1 MKKSKRVN
9 ITKRTIATLKP
20 PATGYKLYW
29 DDSQPGFGVRITAA
43 GAVAFVAQGRI
54 GTVERRIT
62 LGTYPATSPD
72 TARKRAGIEL
82 GAMQGGKDPVAA
94 KRSDKLAAKTL
105 ATAFA
110 EYAELR
116 HRSDGKPLK
125 ERTKADM
132 DRSLKWAFASWKDK
146 PITAITRDMVE
157 RRYQQLTAAS
167 IAQANL
173 AMRYLRAVIGF
184 TSERMR
190 DSHGKAVLTDN
201 PVRVLRR
208 QWKAVGRRATVIEPD
223 ALGDWIPAV
232 SALTNPVA
240 RDVLLFVA
248 LTGCRRGEALTLRK
262 DDVDLAANAVVFK
275 DTKNRR
281 DHELPL
287 TKQLAEILERRIAA
301 SPSKC
306 EWVFADA
313 LGRPIQNLRYVQD
326 RVQAASGVKFCVHD
340 LRRLAATTME
350 RAAVPVYT
358 IKAVLNHVA
367 TAQDVTGGYVRVDN
381 AMKLDALKKLG
392 TFVMTKR
399 DRRGV
404 VVPMRKVRA

>member
-1 MKKSKRVN
+1 MN
-9 ITKRTIATLKP
+9 ITKSEIEKLKKLEL
-20 PATGYKLYW
+20 PAAGYALHW
-29 DDSQPGFGVRITAA
+29 DDAQRGFGIRVTAA
-43 GAVAFVAQGRI
+43 GAVSFVAQGRI
-54 GTVERRIT
+54 GTRERRIT
-62 LGTYPATSPD
+62 LGRYPATSPD
-72 TARKRAGIEL
+72 VARKAARTAL
-82 GAMQGGKDPVAA
+82 GAMQGGTDPVAV
-94 KRSDKLAAKTL
+94 KRRNKLAEKTL

-125 ERTKADM
+125 DSTKADM
-132 DRSLKWAFASWKDK
+132 ARSLRWAFDAWKKK
-146 PITAITRDMVE
+146 PVVDITREMVE
-157 RRYQQLTAAS
+157 RRYKQLTVSSVAR
-167 IAQANL
+167 ANL

-184 TSERMR
+184 TGERMM
-190 DSHGKAVLTDN
+190 DSHGKTVLTDN

-232 SALTNPVA
+232 STLTNPVA

-262 DDVDLAANAVVFK
+262 GDVNLAANTVTFK

-287 TKQLAEILERRIAA
+287 TKQLTEILARRIAA
-301 SPSKC
+301 SPS

-313 LGRPIQNLRYVQD
+313 RGRPIQNLRYAQD
-326 RVQAASGVKFCVHD
+326 RVQTASGVKFCVHD

-392 TFVMTKR
+392 AFVMAKR
-399 DRRGV
+399 DKRGV
-404 VVPMRKVRA
+404 VVAMRRVAK